1 MTEKYIG
8 YLLLS
13 IGICIIGFSVVS
25 MYRVFTRQTQPL
37 QVFSLSG
44 ITIDANKFVPSSPL
58 LPQQKNAKPAL
69 IELFPADM
77 MNSLLNTT
85 AHVIFMGFL
94 VSVGYHIAT
103 LGTMLVRPIVVK
115 VTNSSLT
122 NALSHEKPL

>member
-44 ITIDANKFVPSSPL
+44 ITIDANLLVTTLPL
-58 LPQQKNAKPAL
+58 WGPCLSGRLSLKLPIL
-69 IELFPADM
+69 R
-77 MNSLLNTT
+77 LLM
-85 AHVIFMGFL
+85 HCHMKSRCDSYCVLKM
-94 VSVGYHIAT
+94 
-103 LGTMLVRPIVVK
+103 PI
-115 VTNSSLT
+115 LY
-122 NALSHEKPL
+122 